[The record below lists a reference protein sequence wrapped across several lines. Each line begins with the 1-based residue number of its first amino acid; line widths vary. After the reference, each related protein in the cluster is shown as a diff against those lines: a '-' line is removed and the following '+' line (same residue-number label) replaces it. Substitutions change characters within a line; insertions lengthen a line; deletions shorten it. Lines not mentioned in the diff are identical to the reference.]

1 MRYAGIAWTG
11 TGYQVEVLDGA
22 GRRVAEPSRWGAA
35 QVAELIARLRDLGE
49 EEPLAVVIDSTN
61 GLLDGP
67 MTAAGLEVYRA
78 DPWLLPPRPRFGSV
92 PAGRLAERARSAPG
106 ALARVTAEGGSLTG
120 RADEYFEGVRRS
132 EPMQAALTAAGRCF
146 EHGRRDT
153 PRVALTFDDGPDPV
167 QTRRILEILDRYGV
181 RATFF
186 CVGHHV
192 AALPDEVRRIAAAG
206 HELGNHSWS
215 HPFLPDLTPDEL
227 REQIDRTAEAVAR
240 VTGEAPTRF
249 RPPYGAL
256 SPEVLA
262 ALEGHPATLTL
273 WDVDSRD
280 WARPGP
286 ERIAATV
293 LEAAGPGSVVL
304 MHEGAGDRGQ
314 TVRALPSIIEGLLG
328 RGLEPVTVGE
338 LTAPPAR
345 AGTGGRPAASPP
357 DGLDPRLEPAAAPE
371 AFRRTGDDPSRGAG

>member
-1 MRYAGIAWTG
+1 MSTRYAGIAWTD
-11 TGYQVEVLDGA
+11 TGYRVEVLDGA
-22 GRRVAEPSRWGAA
+22 GRRVVEPSDWGAA
-35 QVAELIARLRDLGE
+35 HVAELIAWLEELGRE
-49 EEPLAVVIDSTN
+49 QPLAAVFESTN

-92 PAGRLAERARSAPG
+92 PARLLAQTARSSPG
-106 ALARVTAEGGSLTG
+106 ELARVTAEGGTLTG

-132 EPMQAALTAAGRCF
+132 EPIREALTAAGRCF

-153 PRVALTFDDGPDPV
+153 PRIALTFDDGPDPV
-167 QTRRILEILDRYGV
+167 HTRRILEILDRYGV

-192 AALPDEVRRIAAAG
+192 AALPDEVRRIASAG

-215 HPFLPDLTPDEL
+215 HPFLPDLTPHQL
-227 REQIDRTAEAVAR
+227 REQIDRTAETVAR
-240 VTGEAPTRF
+240 VTGEAPLWF

-256 SPEVLA
+256 TPEVLA
-262 ALEGHPATLTL
+262 ALDGHPSTLAL

-286 ERIAATV
+286 QRIAETV
-293 LEAAGPGSVVL
+293 LKAAAPGSVVL

-314 TVRALPSIIEGLLG
+314 TVRALPSIIEGLLE

-338 LTAPPAR
+338 LPGLSTGRDQPPA
-345 AGTGGRPAASPP
+345 GTR
-357 DGLDPRLEPAAAPE
+357 
-371 AFRRTGDDPSRGAG
+371 SR